1 MRDMI
6 NDPELRA
13 LTGKLIDM
21 CEDPGGIGDHVIG
34 QHVMVTAELIKV
46 YERGARE
53 RTDEIMALIHEHSQ
67 RLPDVG
73 IKIADA
79 IMERWPKP

>member
-13 LTGKLIDM
+13 LTSKLIDM

-34 QHVMVTAELIKV
+34 QHVAVAAELCKV
-46 YERGARE
+46 YERGASE
-53 RTDEIMALIHEHSQ
+53 RVDEIVALLHEHAEH
-67 RLPDVG
+67 LPNGAV
-73 IKIADA
+73 KVADA
-79 IMERWPKP
+79 IRARWPK